1 MMMILSKTI
10 LWKLLIENGS
20 CFDRKDEY
28 NYLNYN
34 KKEINKMFSSFRHH
48 TSQQGTSCLPQTDS
62 FQKLP
67 ATIGSNVIVMEFFFL
82 LCVVRTTPIS
92 TNEKS
97 MKSALPSD
105 NILPTMYKKSTSITF
120 DGFSFFKAFFKFS
133 LT

>member
-1 MMMILSKTI
+1 
-10 LWKLLIENGS
+10 
-20 CFDRKDEY
+20 
-28 NYLNYN
+28 
-34 KKEINKMFSSFRHH
+34 MFSSFRHH

-133 LT
+133 SLDTIKKKLQPQYINTRFLYFNFISKITLYLYTNSFC